1 MEDIIPRWTPLNLS
15 GMDDGDSTNE
25 FVHKMEEHIAV
36 ATSCRLLHL
45 VGIFMVMINSVQ
57 NQILSN
63 RTEDSYYVAIHEAAA
78 ADAEE
83 QRGKKV
89 RSES

>member
-45 VGIFMVMINSVQ
+45 VGIFMVMIIVSR
-57 NQILSN
+57 IKYY
-63 RTEDSYYVAIHEAAA
+63 RTEQKTPITLPSTKQLLPMPRSNVV
-78 ADAEE
+78 
-83 QRGKKV
+83 KK
-89 RSES
+89 